1 LVRPHTDLLDV
12 DGLLYFGNV
21 AAAYSSLRSK
31 TFEDLSAFFTQKR
44 FDTAAIAQRGPA
56 LPLEDIAKDDRYLIS
71 EMVCKTFGDL
81 PEDKEQARAM
91 LLTGLKQHKGATI
104 TFRQLLDGVSQTSTR
119 EQLLLSFD
127 DVLNASLS
135 SEDDVNRRFDEQFE
149 NFLPLGEWQ
158 RAILTFI
165 FLWSMI
171 LMYTSQRA
179 CEAGRTSATWLAP
192 ATASSTMRDCRNFT
206 YGTST
211 LR

>member
-1 LVRPHTDLLDV
+1 LRWGLYRLYV

-31 TFEDLSAFFTQKR
+31 TFEELIAFFTQKR

-56 LPLEDIAKDDRYLIS
+56 LPLEDIAKDNRYLIS

-91 LLTGLKQHKGATI
+91 LLTGLRQHKGATI
-104 TFRQLLDGVSQTSTR
+104 TFRQLLEGLSQTSTR

-149 NFLPLGEWQ
+149 KFFNA
-158 RAILTFI
+158 RR
-165 FLWSMI
+165 M
-171 LMYTSQRA
+171 
-179 CEAGRTSATWLAP
+179 AT
-192 ATASSTMRDCRNFT
+192 RNT
-206 YGTST
+206 DLYLS
-211 LR
+211 